1 MIGARVGKA
10 RDVFTGL
17 IEEVGVLERLSPS
30 TGGGARVRV
39 RAKTVLEDVKMGDS
53 IAVNGTCLTAV
64 AWDVSG
70 GWVEFDAV
78 AETLRLTTLTSL
90 AQGTSVNL
98 ERALA
103 VADGIHCASR
113 YRRSIAQGPIL
124 VDGPYFRLDQIA
136 GEPSL
141 ETCTFCP
148 GGLLALPLEGEV
160 FSKAGST
167 RAQAGACLHACSIDA
182 LDFYRRSNPCL

>member
-1 MIGARVGKA
+1 MVEAERGFVLTLA
-10 RDVFTGL
+10 
-17 IEEVGVLERLSPS
+17 EVQQTSDTTFFLYDYGRP
-30 TGGGARVRV
+30 R
-39 RAKTVLEDVKMGDS
+39 
-53 IAVNGTCLTAV
+53 
-64 AWDVSG
+64 
-70 GWVEFDAV
+70 
-78 AETLRLTTLTSL
+78 TL
-90 AQGTSVNL
+90 NL

-141 ETCTFCP
+141 ETCTSCP